1 MNNTF
6 ELVIDPANGQQVYES
21 KEHKLQV
28 AFSDLEEELNWNYA
42 KAACSAQ
49 GEGWRLPTNN
59 ELKIIYDELFKLKL
73 GNFEACRYW
82 GEYDNWKSAYQ
93 AFFGNEFSC
102 YIIDNF
108 RYRKAR
114 PVRSINPRNY

>member
-49 GEGWRLPTNN
+49 GEGCSYTPHCA
-59 ELKIIYDELFKLKL
+59 IS
-73 GNFEACRYW
+73 G
-82 GEYDNWKSAYQ
+82 
-93 AFFGNEFSC
+93 FSC
-102 YIIDNF
+102 RETQYAIS
-108 RYRKAR
+108 A
-114 PVRSINPRNY
+114 